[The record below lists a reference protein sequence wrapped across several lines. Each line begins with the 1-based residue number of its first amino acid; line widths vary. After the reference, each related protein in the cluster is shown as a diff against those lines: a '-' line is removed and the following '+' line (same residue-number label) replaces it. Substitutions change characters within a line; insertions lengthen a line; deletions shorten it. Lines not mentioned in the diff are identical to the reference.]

1 MISRKNKKENTTQG
15 AIFAIAVAIITVL
28 VTVFLVVSNW
38 RINQR
43 KTDLTQKAE
52 SLKKEIQT
60 LEDKITNL
68 KANATQTQNQEYLE
82 QIARDNLGLKKEGEE
97 VVVVTSEATTTE
109 IKTEVKKNFWQ
120 KIWDKLGF

>member
-1 MISRKNKKENTTQG
+1 MISRKNKKENTIQG

-52 SLKKEIQT
+52 SLKKEIQM